1 MEKTIET
8 IWNKGFLDS
17 DALVAPKLNNLYN
30 QKSKTIT
37 DKLKRMMKINIY
49 IIIIFAIL
57 NLGLYAALGTP
68 YAGAFI
74 FLLLMGV
81 CWKSMRLTKTMKI
94 IDTSLSSYEYLKSFD
109 SWLKTAISNNT
120 KVMRFFYPLAFLAA
134 LMPIAHALKSG
145 KVTNT
150 AILNSGFHL
159 TYGIPTFAWFIAI
172 LIAILIFVFGG
183 KIYKWD
189 VNLVYKRIF
198 IKLENMIAEMEELRD
213 EKR

>member
-1 MEKTIET
+1 MEKSIET

-17 DALVAPKLNNLYN
+17 DALVVPKLNNLYN

-49 IIIIFAIL
+49 VIIIFSIL

-81 CWKSMRLTKTMKI
+81 CWKSMRQAKTMKN

-109 SWLKTAISNNT
+109 SWLKIAISNST
-120 KVMRFFYPLAFLAA
+120 KVMRFFYPLVFLAA
-134 LMPIAHALKSG
+134 LMPIVHALKTG
-145 KVTNT
+145 EVTNA

-159 TYGIPTFAWFIAI
+159 VYGIPTFTWVIAI
-172 LIAILIFVFGG
+172 VIAVLFYVFGG

-189 VNLVYKRIF
+189 VDLAYSRIF
-198 IKLENMIAEMEELRD
+198 RKLENMIAEMEELRN
-213 EKR
+213 E

>member
-1 MEKTIET
+1 MEKSIET

-17 DALVAPKLNNLYN
+17 DALVVPKLNNLYN

-49 IIIIFAIL
+49 VIIIFSIL

-81 CWKSMRLTKTMKI
+81 CWKSMRQAKTMKN

-109 SWLKTAISNNT
+109 SWLKIAISNST
-120 KVMRFFYPLAFLAA
+120 KVMRFFYPLVFLAA
-134 LMPIAHALKSG
+134 LMPIVHALKTG
-145 KVTNT
+145 EVTNA

-159 TYGIPTFAWFIAI
+159 VYGIPTFTWFIALVI
-172 LIAILIFVFGG
+172 AVLIYVFGG
-183 KIYKWD
+183 KIYKLD
-189 VNLVYKRIF
+189 VNLAYSRIF
-198 IKLENMIAEMEELRD
+198 RKLENMIAEMEELRN
-213 EKR
+213 E

>member
-1 MEKTIET
+1 MEKSIET

-17 DALVAPKLNNLYN
+17 DALVVPKLNNLYN

-49 IIIIFAIL
+49 VIIIFAIL
-57 NLGLYAALGTP
+57 NLGLYTALGTP

-74 FLLLMGV
+74 FLLFMGV
-81 CWKSMRLTKTMKI
+81 CWKSMRQAKTMKN
-94 IDTSLSSYEYLKSFD
+94 IDTSLSSYEYLISFD
-109 SWLKTAISNNT
+109 SWVKIAISNST
-120 KVMRFFYPLAFLAA
+120 KVMRFFYPLVFLAA
-134 LMPIAHALKSG
+134 LMPIVHALKSG
-145 KVTNT
+145 EVTNA

-159 TYGIPTFAWFIAI
+159 IYGIPTFAWIIAI
-172 LIAILIFVFGG
+172 VIAVLMFVFGG

-198 IKLENMIAEMEELRD
+198 IKLENMIAEMEELRN
-213 EKR
+213 E

>member
-57 NLGLYAALGTP
+57 N
-68 YAGAFI
+68 F
-74 FLLLMGV
+74 LMGV

-109 SWLKTAISNNT
+109 SWLKTAISNSA
-120 KVMRFFYPLAFLAA
+120 KVMRFFYPLVFLAA

-145 KVTNT
+145 EVTND

-159 TYGIPTFAWFIAI
+159 MYGIPTFAWIIAI
-172 LIAILIFVFGG
+172 VIAVLIFVFGG

>member
-1 MEKTIET
+1 MEKSIET

-17 DALVAPKLNNLYN
+17 DALVVPKLNNFYN

-49 IIIIFAIL
+49 VIMVFSIL

-81 CWKSMRLTKTMKI
+81 CWKSMRQAKTMKN

-109 SWLKTAISNNT
+109 SWLKIAISNST
-120 KVMRFFYPLAFLAA
+120 KVMRFFYPLVFLAA
-134 LMPIAHALKSG
+134 LMPIVHALKTG
-145 KVTNT
+145 EVTNA

-159 TYGIPTFAWFIAI
+159 FYGIPTFTWIIALVI
-172 LIAILIFVFGG
+172 AVLIYVFGG

-189 VNLVYKRIF
+189 VNLAYSRIF
-198 IKLENMIAEMEELRD
+198 RKLENMIAEMDELRN
-213 EKR
+213 E

>member
-1 MEKTIET
+1 MEKSIET

-17 DALVAPKLNNLYN
+17 DALVVPKLNNLYN

-49 IIIIFAIL
+49 AIVLFAFL
-57 NLGLYAALGTP
+57 NLGIYAMLGTP
-68 YAGAFI
+68 YTGAFI
-74 FLLLMGV
+74 FLLLIGV
-81 CWKSMRLTKTMKI
+81 CWVSIKQGRTMKN

-172 LIAILIFVFGG
+172 LIAILMFVFGG

>member
-1 MEKTIET
+1 MEKSIET

-17 DALVAPKLNNLYN
+17 DALVVPKLNNLYN

-49 IIIIFAIL
+49 VIIIFAIL

-81 CWKSMRLTKTMKI
+81 CWKSMRQAKTMKN

-109 SWLKTAISNNT
+109 SWLKIAISNST
-120 KVMRFFYPLAFLAA
+120 KVMRFFYPLVFLAA
-134 LMPIAHALKSG
+134 LMPIVHALKTG
-145 KVTNT
+145 EVTNA

-159 TYGIPTFAWFIAI
+159 VYGIPTFTWIIALVI
-172 LIAILIFVFGG
+172 AVLIYVFGG
-183 KIYKWD
+183 KIYKLD
-189 VNLVYKRIF
+189 VNLAYSRIF
-198 IKLENMIAEMEELRD
+198 RKLENMIAEMEELRN
-213 EKR
+213 E

>member
-1 MEKTIET
+1 MEKSIET

-17 DALVAPKLNNLYN
+17 DTLVVPKLNNLYN

-49 IIIIFAIL
+49 VIIIFAIL

-74 FLLLMGV
+74 FFLLMGV
-81 CWKSMRLTKTMKI
+81 CWKSMRQPKTMKN

-109 SWLKTAISNNT
+109 SWLKITISNST
-120 KVMRFFYPLAFLAA
+120 KVMRFFYPLVFLAA
-134 LMPIAHALKSG
+134 LMPIVHALKSG
-145 KVTNT
+145 EVTNA

-159 TYGIPTFAWFIAI
+159 IYGIPTFAWIIAI
-172 LIAILIFVFGG
+172 VIAVLIYVFGG

-189 VNLVYKRIF
+189 VNLVYKRVF
-198 IKLENMIAEMEELRD
+198 IKLENMIAEMEELRN
-213 EKR
+213 E

>member
-1 MEKTIET
+1 MEKSIET

-17 DALVAPKLNNLYN
+17 DALVVPKLNNLYN

-49 IIIIFAIL
+49 VIIIFAIL

-74 FLLLMGV
+74 FFLLMGV
-81 CWKSMRLTKTMKI
+81 CWKSMIQAKTMKN

-109 SWLKTAISNNT
+109 SWLKIAISNSS
-120 KVMRFFYPLAFLAA
+120 KVMRFFYPLVFLAA
-134 LMPIAHALKSG
+134 LMPIVHELKSG
-145 KVTNT
+145 DVTNA

-159 TYGIPTFAWFIAI
+159 IYGIPTFAWIIAI
-172 LIAILIFVFGG
+172 VIAVLIYVFGG

-189 VNLVYKRIF
+189 VNLVYKRVF
-198 IKLENMIAEMEELRD
+198 IKLENMIAEMEELRN
-213 EKR
+213 E

>member
-1 MEKTIET
+1 MEKSIET

-17 DALVAPKLNNLYN
+17 DALVVPKLNNLYN
-30 QKSKTIT
+30 QKSKTII
-37 DKLKRMMKINIY
+37 DKFKRMMKINIY
-49 IIIIFAIL
+49 VIIIFSIL

-81 CWKSMRLTKTMKI
+81 CWKSMRQAKTMKN

-109 SWLKTAISNNT
+109 SWLKIAISNST
-120 KVMRFFYPLAFLAA
+120 KVMRFFYPLVFLAA
-134 LMPIAHALKSG
+134 LMPIVHALKTG
-145 KVTNT
+145 EVTNA

-159 TYGIPTFAWFIAI
+159 VYGIPTFTWIIALVI
-172 LIAILIFVFGG
+172 AVLIYVFGG

-189 VNLVYKRIF
+189 VNLAYSRIF
-198 IKLENMIAEMEELRD
+198 RKLENMIAEMEELRN
-213 EKR
+213 E

>member
-1 MEKTIET
+1 MEKSIET

-17 DALVAPKLNNLYN
+17 DALVVPKLNNLYN

-49 IIIIFAIL
+49 VIIIFAIL

-81 CWKSMRLTKTMKI
+81 CWKSMRQAKTMKN

-109 SWLKTAISNNT
+109 SWLKIAISNST
-120 KVMRFFYPLAFLAA
+120 KVMRFFYPLVFLAA
-134 LMPIAHALKSG
+134 LMPIVHALKSG
-145 KVTNT
+145 ELTNA
-150 AILNSGFHL
+150 AILNSEFHL
-159 TYGIPTFAWFIAI
+159 IYGIPTFAWIIAI
-172 LIAILIFVFGG
+172 VIAVLMFVFGG

-198 IKLENMIAEMEELRD
+198 IKLENMIAEMEELRN
-213 EKR
+213 E